1 MCAFVRAYARG
12 PDDRLQTNCA
22 CKLLRVK
29 VHEFRILH
37 MRIAFAVSLGRS
49 IAIARENFEIGGQQ
63 IFIGRNAFLD
73 ASVRNASL

>member
-1 MCAFVRAYARG
+1 M
-12 PDDRLQTNCA
+12 
-22 CKLLRVK
+22 
-29 VHEFRILH
+29 HEFRILH

-73 ASVRNASL
+73 ASSHLYKRVYPSVRPSVTPP